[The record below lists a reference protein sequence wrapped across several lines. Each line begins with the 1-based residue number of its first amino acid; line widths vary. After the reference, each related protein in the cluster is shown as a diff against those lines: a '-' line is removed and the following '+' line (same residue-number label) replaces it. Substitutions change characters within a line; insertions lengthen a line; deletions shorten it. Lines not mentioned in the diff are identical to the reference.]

1 MSEKKK
7 KAADQQAKAPEEQAG
22 DVNIKAEAAGEA
34 ADQQKNTE
42 AAALEKAIAEK
53 EEYLNALIRERADF
67 ENYKKRNSAAVSR
80 AYADGKCEAAE
91 ELLPMLDNLERAI
104 AAAEEESPLKTGVEM
119 VLRQAMDIFRNMGI
133 EEIAAVGA
141 EFDPNLHNAVMQV
154 DPEEG
159 EESGIVKEVMMK
171 GYRTKDKVLRHSMVK
186 VIK

>member
-7 KAADQQAKAPEEQAG
+7 KSVKQEEAPIQDTPSEAEQAEEAAEAQDAPQSDELAKAL
-22 DVNIKAEAAGEA
+22 AER
-34 ADQQKNTE
+34 
-42 AAALEKAIAEK
+42 

-80 AYADGKCEAAE
+80 AYADGKGDAAE
-91 ELLPMLDNLERAI
+91 ELLPILDNLERAI
-104 AAAEEESPLKTGVEM
+104 AAAEGESPLKTGVEM
-119 VLRQAMDIFRNMGI
+119 VLRQAIDIFHNMGI
-133 EEIAAVGA
+133 EEIAAEGA

-154 DPEEG
+154 DAEEG
-159 EESGIVKEVMMK
+159 EESGIVKEVLMK